1 MNRPLLDIT
10 RMEKAY
16 AQKNHLVSVL
26 KGIDLSLAEGQFL
39 AIMGASGSGKSTL
52 LNIIGCLDRPTAG
65 TYYFDGL
72 DILKSSDDQLSR
84 IRSGSLG
91 FVFQNFNLIS
101 SLTVSENVEL
111 PFLYRDDDPKEIQG
125 RVQEAIDQVGLN
137 HRKSHNPLEL
147 SGGEMQRVSIARAL
161 VVAPKLIL
169 ADEPTGNLDTR
180 TSLEIM
186 GIFEKLHRQGR
197 TIILVTHDHQIAA
210 FAQKCVT
217 LCDGRFSS

>member
-1 MNRPLLDIT
+1 MSHPLIDMT
-10 RMEKAY
+10 RIEKEY
-16 AQKNHLVSVL
+16 PQKNHVVSVL
-26 KGIDLSLAEGQFL
+26 KGIDLSLTEGQFL

-52 LNIIGCLDRPTAG
+52 LNIMGCLDRPTTG
-65 TYYFDGL
+65 TYHIDGV

-84 IRSGSLG
+84 IRSRSLG

-125 RVQEAIDQVGLN
+125 RVQEAIDRVGLN
-137 HRKSHNPLEL
+137 HRKDHNPLEL

-186 GIFEKLHRQGR
+186 GIFADLSRQGR
-197 TIILVTHDHQIAA
+197 TIILVTHDHQVAA
-210 FAQKCVT
+210 FAQRCVT

>member
-39 AIMGASGSGKSTL
+39 SIMGASGSGKSTL

>member
-1 MNRPLLDIT
+1 MNRPLIDIT
-10 RMEKAY
+10 RIEKEY
-16 AQKNHLVSVL
+16 PQKNHVVSVL
-26 KGIDLSLAEGQFL
+26 NGIDLSLAKGQFL

-52 LNIIGCLDRPTAG
+52 LNIIGCLDRPTSG
-65 TYYFDGL
+65 TYYFDGV

-91 FVFQNFNLIS
+91 FVFQNFNLIA

-111 PFLYRDDDPKEIQG
+111 PFLYRDEDPKEIQG

-137 HRKSHNPLEL
+137 HRKDHNPLEL

-186 GIFEKLHRQGR
+186 RIFEELNRQGR
-197 TIILVTHDHQIAA
+197 TIILVTHDHQVAA
-210 FAQKCVT
+210 FAQECRT
-217 LCDGRFSS
+217 LCDGRFII

>member
-1 MNRPLLDIT
+1 MIRPLIDIS
-10 RMEKAY
+10 RIEKEY
-16 AQKNHLVSVL
+16 PQKKHVVSVL
-26 KGIDLSLAEGQFL
+26 NGIDLSLAKGQFL

-52 LNIIGCLDRPTAG
+52 LNIIGCLDRPTSG
-65 TYYFDGL
+65 TYYFDGV
-72 DILKSSDDQLSR
+72 DILKSSDAQLSR

-137 HRKSHNPLEL
+137 HRKDHNPLEL

-161 VVAPKLIL
+161 AVAPKLIL

-186 GIFEKLHRQGR
+186 RIFEELNRQGR
-197 TIILVTHDHQIAA
+197 TIILVTHDHQVAA
-210 FAQKCVT
+210 FAQECRT
-217 LCDGRFSS
+217 LCDGRFTI

>member
-1 MNRPLLDIT
+1 MSHPLIDMT
-10 RMEKAY
+10 RIEKEY
-16 AQKNHLVSVL
+16 PQKNHAVSVL
-26 KGIDLSLAEGQFL
+26 KGIDLCLTAGQFL

-65 TYYFDGL
+65 TYYFDGI

-84 IRSGSLG
+84 IRSRSLG

-125 RVQEAIDQVGLN
+125 RVQEAIDRVGLN
-137 HRKSHNPLEL
+137 HRRNHSPLEL
-147 SGGEMQRVSIARAL
+147 SGGEMQRAAIARAL

-186 GIFEKLHRQGR
+186 GIFADLNRQGR
-197 TIILVTHDHQIAA
+197 TIILVTHDHQIVA
-210 FAQKCVT
+210 FAQKCLT